1 MGSCMRRLQVLHS
14 RRRVTFL
21 VVLACTAA
29 KQENKECCERRV
41 HGLCTLGSHYLL
53 VEHGLGLAAKALLL
67 VTVPPGTLG
76 VLGCLAGLVLGHLVL
91 AMLAAL
97 LALAE
102 RFAGLGDVH
111 LEVRG
116 EGGGVER
123 GGWRVEEDGCMCAT
137 THMHEQHHHIDIDKT
152 SAMQTNKAQR
162 TQIGW
167 VNAMCVCM
175 HVITIL
181 TVLRSLFPWLGIA

>member
-1 MGSCMRRLQVLHS
+1 M
-14 RRRVTFL
+14 
-21 VVLACTAA
+21 
-29 KQENKECCERRV
+29 
-41 HGLCTLGSHYLL
+41 CTLGSHYLL

-111 LEVRG
+111 LEVRV
-116 EGGGVER
+116 EGGGWR
-123 GGWRVEEDGCMCAT
+123 GGAWRGGGRRMGACVQQHTCMNSIT
-137 THMHEQHHHIDIDKT
+137 T
-152 SAMQTNKAQR
+152 
-162 TQIGW
+162 
-167 VNAMCVCM
+167 
-175 HVITIL
+175 L
-181 TVLRSLFPWLGIA
+181 TLTKRQQCKPTKHSEHNLGG